1 MQNSHHKIITA
12 FTLLQI
18 IILCVFGYTP
28 YPDSEGY
35 IKLANDCLTYHEPYP
50 VSIKLTDLAFIW
62 NIGAVNTVALSL
74 KLFHSVVP
82 LLVCYSLMKG
92 ATAWMLYKITQQIT
106 NTRTANTALLI
117 YVLYPAN
124 YGEATSVL
132 SEVPNI
138 FFSLTALYLI
148 ICKKK
153 NVMGGGIIAIANWF
167 RPIGLVYIIAVIIY
181 QRKKAV
187 KTMIGYAAMIG
198 IIGWMSYY
206 RTGCFIYQAQT
217 GWMALL
223 QYSVDNT
230 ATKSDDALPV
240 ITDTHINVTEKDKIW
255 RNRFFAWLKEHP
267 ADYIAQMPE
276 KLYKLFVS
284 DNVNMCAFLSH
295 KQHRKYLYSELN
307 MRQLAND
314 FPTYTP
320 VQFLTI
326 INLFFYY
333 ILIVLFVTSC
343 LQIRRLPYRQTL
355 VLPFA
360 LIILN
365 MLMIMLVGHG
375 EARFH
380 YPFMPYIIIID
391 AVFISKIITRKTSIQ
406 SINQCPHC
414 IE

>member
-12 FTLLQI
+12 FTLLQL
-18 IILCVFGYTP
+18 IILCIFGYTP

-35 IKLANDCLTYHEPYP
+35 IKLANDCLIYNEPYP

-106 NTRTANTALLI
+106 NTRTANIALLI

-320 VQFLTI
+320 VQFLTMM
-326 INLFFYY
+326 NLFFYY
-333 ILIVLFVTSC
+333 ILLVLFVTSC

-365 MLMIMLVGHG
+365 ILMIMLVGHG

-391 AVFISKIITRKTSIQ
+391 AVFISKIITRKASIQ

>member
-12 FTLLQI
+12 FTLLQL

-62 NIGAVNTVALSL
+62 NIGAINTVALSL

-106 NTRTANTALLI
+106 NTRTANIALLI

-320 VQFLTI
+320 VQFLTMM
-326 INLFFYY
+326 NLFFYY
-333 ILIVLFVTSC
+333 ILLVLFVTSC

-365 MLMIMLVGHG
+365 ILMIMLVGHG

-391 AVFISKIITRKTSIQ
+391 AVFISKIITRKASIQ

>member
-12 FTLLQI
+12 FTLLQL

-35 IKLANDCLTYHEPYP
+35 IKLANDCLIYNEPYP

-62 NIGAVNTVALSL
+62 NIGAINTVALSL

-106 NTRTANTALLI
+106 NTRTANIALLI

-320 VQFLTI
+320 VQFLTMM
-326 INLFFYY
+326 NLFFYY
-333 ILIVLFVTSC
+333 ILLVLFVTSC

-365 MLMIMLVGHG
+365 ILMIMLVGHG

-391 AVFISKIITRKTSIQ
+391 AVFISKIITRKASIQ

>member
-12 FTLLQI
+12 FTLLQL
-18 IILCVFGYTP
+18 IILCIFGYTP

-35 IKLANDCLTYHEPYP
+35 IKLANDCLIYNEPYP

-62 NIGAVNTVALSL
+62 NIGAINTVALSL

-106 NTRTANTALLI
+106 NTRTANTELLI

-320 VQFLTI
+320 VQFLTMM
-326 INLFFYY
+326 NLFFYY
-333 ILIVLFVTSC
+333 ILLVLFVTSC

-365 MLMIMLVGHG
+365 ILMIMLVGHG

-391 AVFISKIITRKTSIQ
+391 AVFISKIITRKASIQ

>member
-12 FTLLQI
+12 FTLLQL
-18 IILCVFGYTP
+18 IILCIFGYTP

-35 IKLANDCLTYHEPYP
+35 IKLANDCLIYNEPYP

-62 NIGAVNTVALSL
+62 NIGAINTVALSL

-92 ATAWMLYKITQQIT
+92 MTAWMLYKITQQIT
-106 NTRTANTALLI
+106 NTRIANIALLI

-314 FPTYTP
+314 FPAYTP
-320 VQFLTI
+320 VQFLTMM
-326 INLFFYY
+326 NLFFYY
-333 ILIVLFVTSC
+333 ILLVLFVTSC

-365 MLMIMLVGHG
+365 ILMIMLVGHG

-391 AVFISKIITRKTSIQ
+391 AVFISKIITRKASIQ

>member
-12 FTLLQI
+12 FTLLQL

-62 NIGAVNTVALSL
+62 NIGAINTVALSL

-106 NTRTANTALLI
+106 NTRTANIALLI

-167 RPIGLVYIIAVIIY
+167 RPIGLVYIIAVTIY

-230 ATKSDDALPV
+230 ATKSDDALPI

-314 FPTYTP
+314 FPAYTP
-320 VQFLTI
+320 VQFLTMM
-326 INLFFYY
+326 NLFFYY
-333 ILIVLFVTSC
+333 ILLVLFVTSC

-365 MLMIMLVGHG
+365 ILMIMLVGHG

-391 AVFISKIITRKTSIQ
+391 AVFISKIITRKASIQ

>member
-12 FTLLQI
+12 FTLLQL
-18 IILCVFGYTP
+18 IILCIFGYTP

-35 IKLANDCLTYHEPYP
+35 IKLANDCLIYNEPYP

-62 NIGAVNTVALSL
+62 NIGAINTVALSL

-117 YVLYPAN
+117 YVLYPAY

-187 KTMIGYAAMIG
+187 KTIIGYAAMIG

-240 ITDTHINVTEKDKIW
+240 ITDTHINVTEKDKMW

-320 VQFLTI
+320 VQFLTMM
-326 INLFFYY
+326 NLFFYY
-333 ILIVLFVTSC
+333 ILLVLFVTSC

-365 MLMIMLVGHG
+365 ILMIMLVGHG

-391 AVFISKIITRKTSIQ
+391 AVFISKIITRKASIQ

>member
-12 FTLLQI
+12 FTLLQL
-18 IILCVFGYTP
+18 IILCIFGYTP

-35 IKLANDCLTYHEPYP
+35 IKLANDCLIYNEPYP

-62 NIGAVNTVALSL
+62 NIGAINTVALSL

-92 ATAWMLYKITQQIT
+92 MTAWMLYKITQQIT
-106 NTRTANTALLI
+106 NTRIANIALLI

-124 YGEATSVL
+124 YGEATSVQ

-138 FFSLTALYLI
+138 FFSLTGLYLI

-153 NVMGGGIIAIANWF
+153 SFMGGGIIAIANWF
-167 RPIGLVYIIAVIIY
+167 RPIALVYIIAVTIY

-230 ATKSDDALPV
+230 ATKSDDALPI

-320 VQFLTI
+320 VQFLTMM
-326 INLFFYY
+326 NLFFYY
-333 ILIVLFVTSC
+333 ILLVLFVTSC

-365 MLMIMLVGHG
+365 ILMIMLVGHG

-380 YPFMPYIIIID
+380 YPFMPYIIITD